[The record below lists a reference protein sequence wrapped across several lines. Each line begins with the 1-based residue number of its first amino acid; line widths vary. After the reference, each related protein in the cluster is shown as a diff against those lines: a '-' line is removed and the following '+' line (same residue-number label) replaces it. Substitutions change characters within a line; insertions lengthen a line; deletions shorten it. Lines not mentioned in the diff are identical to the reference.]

1 MQQNNLKLDF
11 YKTKKSIYPISD
23 TKTTLI
29 HETNSVRGR
38 PHFLVLLKIKV
49 PELLL
54 LKKVNRCIGYLKNI
68 HSYFLDL
75 SIFIWK
81 TTNIKK
87 GKIKSCSVDKKL
99 ISLF

>member
-75 SIFIWK
+75 SNFIWK

>member
-1 MQQNNLKLDF
+1 MEQNNLKLDC

-49 PELLL
+49 SELLL
-54 LKKVNRCIGYLKNI
+54 LKKVNR
-68 HSYFLDL
+68 
-75 SIFIWK
+75 
-81 TTNIKK
+81 
-87 GKIKSCSVDKKL
+87 
-99 ISLF
+99 